1 MLPPKAVAA
10 RSKQVAKPA
19 VAGGYYIL
27 RSLLADG
34 VYKLG
39 VTVNLNRRLLEHG
52 GRDKHEVVGWFP
64 MTMAEARRWNVIRRE
79 FYRQRITD
87 GNEILALHG
96 DDLPRLL
103 DRVNELLLKLDTW
116 QRADR
121 NRLDE
126 SPGSL

>member
-1 MLPPKAVAA
+1 MIPPINWKIDAATPKRVAA

-64 MTMAEARRWNVIRRE
+64 MAMTEARRVERVIRRE

-87 GNEILALHG
+87 GNEIFALHG

-103 DRVNELLLKLDTW
+103 DRVNELLPET
-116 QRADR
+116 
-121 NRLDE
+121 
-126 SPGSL
+126 